1 MFTAVSEA
9 VVSLPMPYGTVRHVQ
24 YSMVGWGVAE
34 SHQERW
40 HRVNNLLTDQ
50 IGEVDGTTA
59 AVEKVMVTVA
69 RMKGLDRTYAV
80 RNLATRAM
88 SCQHYHS
95 PSRGNCVDDA

>member
-1 MFTAVSEA
+1 M
-9 VVSLPMPYGTVRHVQ
+9 
-24 YSMVGWGVAE
+24 AE

-40 HRVNNLLTDQ
+40 HRIDNLLTEL

-59 AVEKVMVTVA
+59 AVDRVVA
-69 RMKGLDRTYAV
+69 ATATMKRLDRTYAV

-95 PSRGNCVDDA
+95 PTRGGDETPS

>member
-1 MFTAVSEA
+1 M
-9 VVSLPMPYGTVRHVQ
+9 
-24 YSMVGWGVAE
+24 AE

-40 HRVNNLLTDQ
+40 HRVNNLLTEL

-59 AVEKVMVTVA
+59 AVERVMVTVA
-69 RMKGLDRTYAV
+69 KMKGLDRTYAV

-95 PSRGNCVDDA
+95 PTRGNGVDDA